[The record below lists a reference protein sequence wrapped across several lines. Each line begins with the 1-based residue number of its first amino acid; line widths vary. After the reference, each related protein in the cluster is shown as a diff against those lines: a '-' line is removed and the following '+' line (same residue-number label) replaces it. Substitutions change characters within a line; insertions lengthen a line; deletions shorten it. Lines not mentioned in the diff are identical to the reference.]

1 MHSLNIN
8 KKISKIMAAI
18 VIAGSLTVFAGNN
31 TVKADEISDISDVA
45 ILTEDTVD
53 VTRAASKD
61 GFVKEGNK
69 TYYRKNGNKVKGWVE
84 SNGKKYYFMKDY
96 TMCVSMFREIG
107 NIKYYFKADGTMAS
121 NEIVKTS
128 EGMFRFNAD
137 GTIVKGEEYAEVLE
151 CDFLNVRTDA
161 NAKSEVLGK
170 INTGDVVQILKDK
183 NGWSEIK
190 TKDGLQGWVNDDYL
204 TSYEVNAKIQK
215 VIAVAK
221 AQMGKPYRWGATG
234 PNSFDCS
241 GLMQYS
247 FKNGANVSLP
257 RVSRD
262 QATVGKKVSKAE
274 LLPGDLV
281 FFGRGGTITHVGMY
295 LGNDQYIHA
304 PQTGDVVKISRLSAR
319 TMATARRVI
328 Q

>member
-8 KKISKIMAAI
+8 KKISKIMAAV

-31 TVKADEISDISDVA
+31 TVKADEISDISEIA
-45 ILTEDTVD
+45 ILTEDTTD
-53 VTRAASKD
+53 ITRAGVKD

-69 TYYRKNGNKVKGWVE
+69 TYYRKNGNKVRGWVE

-96 TMCVSMFREIG
+96 TMSTSMFREIG
-107 NIKYYFKADGTMAS
+107 NVKYYFKADGTMAS
-121 NEIVKTS
+121 NEVAKTT

-161 NAKSEVLGK
+161 TSKSEVIGK

-204 TSYEVNAKIQK
+204 TSFEVNAKIQK

-257 RVSRD
+257 RVSRE